1 MEMKMDKDEMLQPE
15 AANDQEAA
23 PEAVEP
29 VVPTMADAVAQKAA
43 EEAEQAAMAAE
54 LADAEER
61 GFQRGLDQGRR
72 EALEQRMREPDL
84 WEVAR
89 REDNASGADTEVSIL
104 NALPPCVWD

>member
-1 MEMKMDKDEMLQPE
+1 MDKDEMLQPE
-15 AANDQEAA
+15 AANDQEAT

-29 VVPTMADAVAQKAA
+29 VVPTLADTVAQKA
-43 EEAEQAAMAAE
+43 AEQAAMAAE

-89 REDNASGADTEVSIL
+89 REDKASGADTEVSIL

>member
-43 EEAEQAAMAAE
+43 EQATMAAE

-89 REDNASGADTEVSIL
+89 REDKASGADTEVSIL